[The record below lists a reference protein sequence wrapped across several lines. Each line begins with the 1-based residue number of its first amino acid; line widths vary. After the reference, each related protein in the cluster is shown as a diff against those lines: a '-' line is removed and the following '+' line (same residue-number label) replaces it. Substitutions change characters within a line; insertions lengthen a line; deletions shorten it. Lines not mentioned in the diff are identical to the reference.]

1 MSIARE
7 ILLAVILGLLRQVYT
22 SGGITMCMVTPDG
35 MGADRYNERQNM
47 KEARHVK
54 EPNYDVIAEDDE
66 GNELYVTESA
76 DTKEAARDTAAE
88 LNSAQD
94 GFPNVPEEVARFDYR
109 PRSEQ
114 PE

>member
-1 MSIARE
+1 
-7 ILLAVILGLLRQVYT
+7 
-22 SGGITMCMVTPDG
+22 MCMVTPDG

-66 GNELYVTESA
+66 GNELYVTDSA
-76 DTKEAARDTAAE
+76 DTEEAAREIAAE
-88 LNSAQD
+88 INSAGWLD
-94 GFPNVPEEVARFDYR
+94 EVREKVARFDYR

>member
-1 MSIARE
+1 
-7 ILLAVILGLLRQVYT
+7 
-22 SGGITMCMVTPDG
+22 MVTPDG

-54 EPNYDVIAEDDE
+54 EPNYDVIAVDEE
-66 GNELYVTESA
+66 GNELYVTDST
-76 DTKEAARDTAAE
+76 DTEEAAEEIAAE
-88 LNSAQD
+88 INTKRN
-94 GFPNVPEEVARFDYR
+94 GWPNVPDEVAGFDYR

>member
-1 MSIARE
+1 
-7 ILLAVILGLLRQVYT
+7 
-22 SGGITMCMVTPDG
+22 MVTPDG

-66 GNELYVTESA
+66 GNELYVTDSA
-76 DTKEAARDTAAE
+76 DTEEAAREIAAE
-88 LNSAQD
+88 INSAGWLD
-94 GFPNVPEEVARFDYR
+94 EVREKVARFDYR

>member
-1 MSIARE
+1 
-7 ILLAVILGLLRQVYT
+7 
-22 SGGITMCMVTPDG
+22 MCMVTPDG

-54 EPNYDVIAEDDE
+54 EPNYDVIAVDEE
-66 GNELYVTESA
+66 GNELYETDSA
-76 DTKEAARDTAAE
+76 DTEEAAEESVTE
-88 LNSAQD
+88 LNTKRD
-94 GFPNVPEEVARFDYR
+94 GWPNVPDEVARFDYR

>member
-1 MSIARE
+1 
-7 ILLAVILGLLRQVYT
+7 
-22 SGGITMCMVTPDG
+22 MCMVTPDG

-66 GNELYVTESA
+66 GNELYVTDSA
-76 DTKEAARDTAAE
+76 DTEEAAREIAAE
-88 LNSAQD
+88 INSERD
-94 GFPNVPEEVARFDYR
+94 GWLDEVREKVARFDYR